1 MLCTILKEPF
11 YINKNNKTYD
21 VVPFGATDLY
31 VSRFCQGTVFRS
43 LPDLRDKL
51 RAIDHCIYSGVNFF
65 DSSNAY
71 GDAEITL
78 GKAIAG
84 KRDGLVICTKVH
96 PFYPPKNEND
106 IPVNASFTREFLST
120 QVDTALKRL
129 GTDYIDLYLLHNP
142 DGVTRYDDLVE
153 NMDNLVQKGKIRYW
167 GLSNHSG
174 KQINELAD
182 IAESKRCSII
192 SGAECYYT
200 IAGVGT
206 LNSKM
211 LSKWNI
217 NCESLIGTS
226 RIRWLE
232 KETFPVI
239 NSRNIGLLA
248 YSPMDQGYLS
258 PGKETDPDSPLHLLI
273 NTIDGI
279 AARIDV
285 TRAQLCY
292 AWVSARPE
300 VTSVLGGPE
309 TPLQI
314 DEAISGSNMI
324 LPIEILDR
332 LNKASRTYS
341 ETQKE

>member
-1 MLCTILKEPF
+1 MKKESFP
-11 YINKNNKTYD
+11 ITENSKPSNI
-21 VVPFGATDLY
+21 VRFGATDLY
-31 VSRFCQGTVFRS
+31 VSRLCQGTVFRS
-43 LPDLRDKL
+43 TSDLGTKL
-51 RAIDHCIYSGVNFF
+51 RAIDHSIYSGVNFF

-78 GKAIAG
+78 GKAIVG

-96 PFYPPKNEND
+96 PFYPPKNKND
-106 IPVNASFTREFLST
+106 LPLNASFTREFLST
-120 QVDTALKRL
+120 QVNTALKRL

-142 DGVTRYDDLVE
+142 DGITKYDDLVE

-174 KQINELAD
+174 KQINEITDA
-182 IAESKRCSII
+182 AESKKCSIV

-206 LNSKM
+206 LTSTM

-217 NCESLIGTS
+217 DCENLIGTS

-232 KETFPVI
+232 KEIFPVI

-258 PGKETDPDSPLHLLI
+258 PDKEPDPNSPLRVLV
-273 NTIDGI
+273 NTIDSI
-279 AARIDV
+279 ANSIG
-285 TRAQLCY
+285 TSRAQLCY
-292 AWVSARPE
+292 AWVSSRPE

-314 DEAISGSNMI
+314 DEAISGSNTI
-324 LPIEILDR
+324 LPAEILDA
-332 LNKASRTYS
+332 LKKASCTYS
-341 ETQKE
+341 ETQKN